1 MYIFTYILF
10 IILQQE
16 VNDMNKIKKLL
27 IFSCCFIVAA
37 LSVFWVGCKNEISLE
52 AEETTETPIL
62 TLSRNN
68 DDGKFTA
75 ALSDGSANSFKL
87 YTLDVKNEEVKY
99 MEGINWGDSGTF
111 SERKFNISFGDGNKD
126 LKVFCVA
133 SIVEDNNCKYV
144 LSNVLYSDGDDAY
157 FLPTTKNVVEYD
169 GMAKSPANSEY
180 FSWNEDN
187 IKYRKA
193 NVDDSTADSIGG
205 LDKITDIGIY
215 EVTGDITFTCD
226 GITATRTADKI
237 GYFAIVPPTEV
248 TYSKTLNYGDTLSID
263 DIKKLVSGEWGFS
276 DSSDS
281 SVEKITPE
289 VNNSG
294 YKILMQDKYDEDV
307 LSSFENIGDYYN
319 TDKENGGYWK
329 STLKVKV
336 NPKELTS
343 DDVNIT
349 LDEDSV
355 ICSGKEWKPTV
366 TVSLDGTELIEG
378 KDYEVK
384 YPTDMINVGKKII
397 TVKFT
402 GNYIGTATVTREITE
417 NEWGTLVTDSGHQF
431 WVDAEGKTS
440 AKVEPNKIVWLKEES
455 DNSSAWYG
463 LDNSNNVFEENSRFW
478 VKWLNKNENEEEW
491 ETYYSMLDNEHK
503 EKAEDK
509 KLWIFLCGVTDPAGN
524 EYTTITPS
532 ADMYIQLGDD
542 WTKEDIRATF
552 ISDAIDE
559 PVESIEYLDNFE
571 GSPAEDGE
579 FSKLTLKHFS
589 PYAVYDELTDEEK
602 KMMEKLLNGE
612 LTEDELND
620 MISEANLN
628 EPTTPDDNNSDNFE
642 YSEPSISYITG
653 DQRGYVITIAVIA
666 LIIAGITILVSLKN
680 KKNK

>member
-52 AEETTETPIL
+52 AEETTITPTPTL
-62 TLSRNN
+62 TLVKN
-68 DDGKFTA
+68 DNTVTANLRPDDIEVIEYQWYELTADGKVMA
-75 ALSDGSANSFKL
+75 MESAN
-87 YTLDVKNEEVKY
+87 
-99 MEGINWGDSGTF
+99 DS
-111 SERKFNISFGDGNKD
+111 SVSISDDSISYIK
-126 LKVFCVA
+126 KIFCVA
-133 SIVEDNNCKYV
+133 NISTYGKI
-144 LSNVLYSDGDDAY
+144 LSNVIDSDGVAY
-157 FLPTTKNVVEYD
+157 HIFSSTKNVVIYD
-169 GMAKSPANSEY
+169 GKEKSLEIKGINDC
-180 FSWNEDN
+180 FSGNV
-187 IKYRKA
+187 KYRKV
-193 NVDDSTADSIGG
+193 NADSIEVV
-205 LDKITDIGIY
+205 DEIKDIGIY
-215 EVTGDITFTCD
+215 EVTADITFKD
-226 GITATRTADKI
+226 GETEATRTEEL

-248 TYSKTLNYGDTLSID
+248 NYSKELYYGDTLSVD
-263 DIKKLVSGEWGFS
+263 DIKNLDVVSGEWGFS
-276 DSSDS
+276 NS

-289 VNNSG
+289 VNSGG
-294 YKILMQDKYDEDV
+294 YKILMQDEYNGDV
-307 LSSFENIGDYYN
+307 LNSFENINNYYD
-319 TDKENGGYWK
+319 TENSAWK
-329 STLKVKV
+329 STLIVTV

-402 GNYIGTATVTREITE
+402 GNYTGTATVTGEITE
-417 NEWGTLVTDSGHQF
+417 NEWGTLVTDSDHQF

-440 AKVEPNKIVWLKEES
+440 AKVEPNEIVWLKEES

-602 KMMEKLLNGE
+602 EMMEKLLNGE

>member
-1 MYIFTYILF
+1 MCIFTYILF

-16 VNDMNKIKKLL
+16 VNGMNKIKKLL

-52 AEETTETPIL
+52 AEEPTETPIL
-62 TLSRNN
+62 TLDIDLNASLNPENVEFSPVGLKYYRATY
-68 DDGKFTA
+68 DGRWVTGNYNG
-75 ALSDGSANSFKL
+75 ALSHIL
-87 YTLDVKNEEVKY
+87 
-99 MEGINWGDSGTF
+99 
-111 SERKFNISFGDGNKD
+111 
-126 LKVFCVA
+126 CVA
-133 SIVEDNNCKYV
+133 GIVTGRDDNGQIISQNI
-144 LSNVLYSDGDDAY
+144 LSNLIDLRTDKVAY
-157 FLPTTKNVVEYD
+157 PLSTTKNVVEYD
-169 GMAKSPANSEY
+169 GTAKSPANSEY
-180 FSWNEDN
+180 FSWDKEM
-187 IKYRKA
+187 KYKKA

-226 GITATRTADKI
+226 SITATRTADKI

-276 DSSDS
+276 GS

-294 YKILMQDKYDEDV
+294 YKILMKDEYDKDV
-307 LSSFENIGDYYN
+307 LNSFEDINSYYD
-319 TDKENGGYWK
+319 TENGGYWK

-366 TVSLDGTELIEG
+366 TVTLTDTEGTELKEG
-378 KDYEVK
+378 EDYEVK

-397 TVKFT
+397 TVKFI
-402 GNYIGTATVTREITE
+402 GNYTGTATVTGEITE
-417 NEWGTLVTDSGHQF
+417 NEWGTLVIDSGHQF

-440 AKVEPNKIVWLKEES
+440 AKVEPNEIVWLKEES

-463 LDNSNNVFEENSRFW
+463 LDNSNNVFEANSRFW
-478 VKWLNKNENEEEW
+478 VKWLNKNENKEEW

-509 KLWIFLCGVTDPAGN
+509 KLWIFLCGVTDPEGN

-559 PVESIEYLDNFE
+559 PVELIEYLDNFE
-571 GSPAEDGE
+571 GSPAKDGE

-602 KMMEKLLNGE
+602 ELMEKLLNGE

-620 MISEANLN
+620 IVSEADLNEPTLN
-628 EPTTPDDNNSDNFE
+628 EPTTPDDNDSDNFE

-653 DQRGYVITIAVIA
+653 DQRGYVIAIAVIA
-666 LIIAGITILVSLKN
+666 LIIAGITLLVSLKN